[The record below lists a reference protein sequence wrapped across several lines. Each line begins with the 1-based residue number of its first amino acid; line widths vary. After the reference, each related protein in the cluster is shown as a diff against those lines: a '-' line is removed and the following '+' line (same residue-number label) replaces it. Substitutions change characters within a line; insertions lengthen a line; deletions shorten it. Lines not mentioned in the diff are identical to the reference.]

1 MSCCHSAPQSTQ
13 PSHKQ
18 IPEAQSATPS
28 LRGPVL
34 GVIVSFVLA
43 GVSMAAPMIMEPGVG
58 SALASGV
65 PALLIVILWGRKF
78 LTSILK
84 LFRSADMNTLIGIG
98 IVSAFGLSIWNVSRG
113 AFDQVYFET
122 AAFVAAFVLLGQLI
136 ENLIQNKMWAR
147 MRELTELLPARA
159 HRISN
164 GQMHDVSLAELVVGD
179 CVRVLVGER
188 VPVDG
193 MILSDLGA
201 TFDESVV
208 TGESRPVTRVKSQS
222 ALQGTLN
229 VGQPVDLQVVRASS
243 ESLYAQLI
251 DQVQRSLKT
260 RPQIQ
265 KSVDRIATFFVPL
278 VVILS
283 IATAIVWIK
292 LEPGTSNAFAIA
304 LSVLVIACPCA
315 MGLATPTAL
324 FVGVLRGARR
334 GILLKR
340 LDAVD
345 RVGEI
350 SLIAFDKTG
359 TLTEGHPAVTRV
371 KAVDNISNSEIV
383 QWALSIEA
391 SSEHPYAVAIRNYCA
406 QNKISPLKAKDL
418 VITPGRGVSGVV
430 EKDGKSY
437 HVVLGSLVW
446 LFEHQYDPTQVPQ
459 DLTWEA
465 EGSHE
470 TVIWLGVDQKPLG
483 IIMLTDKVRDGAIE
497 MVSEL
502 SKDGFEVGMISGDCE
517 NVVREVSK
525 VLKLKFSHFGLSPQ
539 EKASLVKRLMQPK
552 RKMGDFE
559 VKRVAFIGDGVND
572 APAIADAHLGIAMGS
587 GSALAQSAADVILL
601 SNDLGQVRSTFS
613 ILGQTR
619 SLITQNLVLSF
630 GYNLLAIPV
639 AAGILFPSY
648 GILLNPMIA
657 SAAMALSSVT
667 VLLNSIRSL
676 RR

>member
-1 MSCCHSAPQSTQ
+1 
-13 PSHKQ
+13 
-18 IPEAQSATPS
+18 
-28 LRGPVL
+28 
-34 GVIVSFVLA
+34 
-43 GVSMAAPMIMEPGVG
+43 MAAPMLMAPSFAASMI
-58 SALASGV
+58 SGV
-65 PALLIVILWGRKF
+65 SALLIVLIWGRRF
-78 LTSILK
+78 LTSIFK

-98 IVSAFGLSIWNVSRG
+98 IVASFGLSIWNLYRG

-136 ENLIQNKMWAR
+136 ETLIQNKMWAR

-159 HRISN
+159 HRLSG
-164 GQMHDVSLAELVVGD
+164 GQMHDVSLAELSVGD
-179 CVRVLVGER
+179 VVRVLVGER

-193 MILSDLGA
+193 VVSSDGGA
-201 TFDESVV
+201 TFDESIV
-208 TGESRPVTRVKSQS
+208 TGESRPVTRLKSQN
-222 ALQGTLN
+222 AIQGSLN
-229 VGQPVDLQVVRASS
+229 VGQPVDLQVGRASS

-251 DQVQRSLKT
+251 EQVQESLKT

-265 KSVDRIATFFVPL
+265 KSVDRMATFFVPL
-278 VVILS
+278 VVLLS
-283 IATAIVWIK
+283 ITAAIVWIK
-292 LEPGTSNAFAIA
+292 LEPSTTDAFSIA

-340 LDAVD
+340 LDGVD
-345 RVGEI
+345 RVGDI
-350 SLIAFDKTG
+350 SMIAFDKTG
-359 TLTEGHPAVTRV
+359 TLTEGHPTVTRV
-371 KAVDNISNSEIV
+371 KAIENIPNSEIL
-383 QWALSIEA
+383 QWALSVEA
-391 SSEHPYAVAIRNYCA
+391 SSEHPYAVAIRNHCS
-406 QNKISPLKAKDL
+406 QNRLSALKAKDL

-437 HVVLGSLVW
+437 QVVLGSLVW
-446 LFEHQYDPTQVPQ
+446 LFEHGYDPTQVPQ

-465 EGSHE
+465 EGSNE
-470 TVIWLGVDQKPLG
+470 TVIWLGVDQKPIG
-483 IIMLTDKVRDGAIE
+483 ILMLADRIRDGAAE

-502 SKDGFEVGMISGDCE
+502 SKDGYEVGMISGDSE
-517 NVVREVSK
+517 NVVREVAK
-525 VLKLKFSHFGLSPQ
+525 VLKLKFAHSGLSPQ

-559 VKRVAFIGDGVND
+559 IKRVAFVGDGVND
-572 APAIADAHLGIAMGS
+572 APALADAHLGIAMGS

-601 SNDLGQVRSTFS
+601 SSDLGQIRSTFK

-630 GYNLLAIPV
+630 GYNILAIPL
-639 AAGILFPSY
+639 AAGVLLPSY

-676 RR
+676 RQ